1 MQLGQLQKIETQ
13 LLDLGFQIVAVSP
26 DPPDKLS
33 ASVEKNQLTYSLF
46 SDSEF
51 LASRAFGVAF
61 QAASGNPPRLL
72 PVPAV
77 FLIRSDGSIA
87 FTYANPNYKVRL
99 QPGILLAAAKT
110 ERAEQ

>member
-1 MQLGQLQKIETQ
+1 VQLGQLQKIEAQ

-33 ASVEKNQLTYSLF
+33 ASVEENPLTYSLF

-51 LASRAFGVAF
+51 VAARAFGVAF

-77 FLIRSDGSIA
+77 FLIRSDGSIG
-87 FTYANPNYKVRL
+87 FTYANPNYEVRL
-99 QPGILLAAAKT
+99 QPEILLAAART
-110 ERAEQ
+110 ERGQQ